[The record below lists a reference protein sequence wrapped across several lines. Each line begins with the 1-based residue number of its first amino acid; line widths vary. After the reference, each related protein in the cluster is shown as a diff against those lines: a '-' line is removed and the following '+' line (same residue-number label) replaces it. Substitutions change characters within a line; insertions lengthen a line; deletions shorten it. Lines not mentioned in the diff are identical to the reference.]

1 MKLNKTADNWVGMK
15 LNLVGNTSQKF
26 MASNNEIYNPNF
38 DFLVISRLMYLI
50 VLYFLLD
57 VLK

>member
-1 MKLNKTADNWVGMK
+1 MKLNKTTDKWVGMK
-15 LNLVGNTSQKF
+15 LSLIGNTFQKF
-26 MASNNEIYNPNF
+26 MASDNEVYNPNF

>member
-15 LNLVGNTSQKF
+15 LNLICDTSPKF
-26 MASNNEIYNPNF
+26 MASDNEIYF
-38 DFLVISRLMYLI
+38 DFLVISRRTYLI

-57 VLK
+57 ILK